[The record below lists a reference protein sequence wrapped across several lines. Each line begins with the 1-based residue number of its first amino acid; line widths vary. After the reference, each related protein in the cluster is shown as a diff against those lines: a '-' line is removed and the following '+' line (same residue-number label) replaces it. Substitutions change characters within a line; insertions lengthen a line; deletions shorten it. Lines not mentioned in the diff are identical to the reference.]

1 MVSTRKRIAVI
12 ICVIVLLVCL
22 LRIFFWN
29 SPIPILTNQRY
40 NESNGRPPVPVVVM
54 VFYEALCPDSKY
66 FLTKQLLPT
75 FKVAASIMEHGPAEC
90 QANIYHAC
98 TAKIIED
105 PLLRLQVATCMIRD
119 NRLPQDAMHK
129 CSKQHNFENVDLIQN
144 CFDSDHGVELLKRNG
159 EATHALRP
167 SVTFIPT
174 ITIDG
179 SQGRQASIL
188 KDLFSEVCKAAGE
201 SEEAKNV
208 CRNHKSN

>member
-1 MVSTRKRIAVI
+1 MVSTRKRIAII

-29 SPIPILTNQRY
+29 SPIPILTTQRY

-75 FKVAASIMEHGPAEC
+75 FKVAASIMEVKLAPYGKARTNEFDDKVSFECQHGPAEC

-98 TAKIIED
+98 TAKIIKD
-105 PLLRLQVATCMIRD
+105 PFLRLQVATCMIRD

-129 CSKQHNFENVDLIQN
+129 GIKLSNLAH
-144 CFDSDHGVELLKRNG
+144 
-159 EATHALRP
+159 LRY
-167 SVTFIPT
+167 PT
-174 ITIDG
+174 DG
-179 SQGRQASIL
+179 SASICWWCCIVS
-188 KDLFSEVCKAAGE
+188 KCKSKKFGNYNLIG
-201 SEEAKNV
+201 SYN
-208 CRNHKSN
+208 CIYLT